1 MSSGKIIGEGN
12 EQYYQ
17 IDVEENFECKMGL
30 VRGKCDIFN
39 EYKKI
44 FDTDKEDVKYKI
56 SQIMPILKLKINKYD
71 EFKKI
76 KKSCGLQH
84 TVKVSYF
91 WGGENFFPK
100 NKKVSKC
107 HIFQ

>member
-56 SQIMPILKLKINKYD
+56 SQIMPILFSIDGTFLKQNEKDNTEKLTKSID
-71 EFKKI
+71 TVFKKI
-76 KKSCGLQH
+76 ENLKK
-84 TVKVSYF
+84 K
-91 WGGENFFPK
+91 K
-100 NKKVSKC
+100 NKKKKKN
-107 HIFQ
+107 FF